1 MKKMIFCLIAAM
13 MLLGTVNSNAQRFE
27 RYDKHRKEMRRDDDR
42 HHRHHHRHHGHHGHH
57 GHHHKRKVVVEHRC
71 DRAPERVYVVREC
84 PRPVRVVEAPPPPHR
99 HRPRRAS
106 PTTNTVVAAAVG
118 VAVGAMM
125 TAAAR

>member
-27 RYDKHRKEMRRDDDR
+27 RYDKHRKEMRRDGDR
-42 HHRHHHRHHGHHGHH
+42 HHRHH
-57 GHHHKRKVVVEHRC
+57 GHHHKRKVVVAHRC
-71 DRAPERVYVVREC
+71 GRAPERVYVVREC
-84 PRPVRVVEAPPPPHR
+84 PRPVRVVEAPPPPPR
-99 HRPRRAS
+99 HRPRRVS

>member
-27 RYDKHRKEMRRDDDR
+27 RYDKHRKEMRKDGDR
-42 HHRHHHRHHGHHGHH
+42 HHRHHR
-57 GHHHKRKVVVEHRC
+57 HHHKRKVVVEHRC

-84 PRPVRVVEAPPPPHR
+84 PRPVRVVEAPPPPPR

-118 VAVGAMM
+118 VAVGAMI

>member
-27 RYDKHRKEMRRDDDR
+27 RYDKHRKEMRRDGDR
-42 HHRHHHRHHGHHGHH
+42 HHRHHGHH

-84 PRPVRVVEAPPPPHR
+84 PRPVRVVEAPPPPPR

-118 VAVGAMM
+118 VAVGAMI
-125 TAAAR
+125 TATAR

>member
-1 MKKMIFCLIAAM
+1 MIFCLIAAM

-27 RYDKHRKEMRRDDDR
+27 RYDKHRKEMRRDDDH
-42 HHRHHHRHHGHHGHH
+42 HHRHHHRHH

-84 PRPVRVVEAPPPPHR
+84 PRPVWVVEAPPPPPR

-118 VAVGAMM
+118 VAVGAMI
-125 TAAAR
+125 TATAR

>member
-27 RYDKHRKEMRRDDDR
+27 RYDKHRKEMRRDDD
-42 HHRHHHRHHGHHGHH
+42 RHHHRHHGHHGHH

-84 PRPVRVVEAPPPPHR
+84 PRPVRVVEAPPPPPR

>member
-27 RYDKHRKEMRRDDDR
+27 RYDKHRKEMRRDGDR
-42 HHRHHHRHHGHHGHH
+42 HHRHHRHHGHHGYH

-84 PRPVRVVEAPPPPHR
+84 PRPVRVVEAPPPPPR

-125 TAAAR
+125 TASAR

>member
-27 RYDKHRKEMRRDDDR
+27 RYDKHRKEMRRDGDR
-42 HHRHHHRHHGHHGHH
+42 HHRHH

-99 HRPRRAS
+99 HRPRRVS

>member
-27 RYDKHRKEMRRDDDR
+27 RYDKHRKEMRRDDDH
-42 HHRHHHRHHGHHGHH
+42 HHRHHHRHH

-84 PRPVRVVEAPPPPHR
+84 PRPVRVVEAPPPPPR

-118 VAVGAMM
+118 VAVGAMI

>member
-42 HHRHHHRHHGHHGHH
+42 HDRHHHRHHR
-57 GHHHKRKVVVEHRC
+57 HHHKRKVVVEHRC

-84 PRPVRVVEAPPPPHR
+84 PRPVRVVEAPPPPPR

>member
-27 RYDKHRKEMRRDDDR
+27 RYDKHRKEMRRDDDHR
-42 HHRHHHRHHGHHGHH
+42 HHRHHGHH
-57 GHHHKRKVVVEHRC
+57 GHHHKRKVVVEHCC
-71 DRAPERVYVVREC
+71 DRAPKRVYVVREC
-84 PRPVRVVEAPPPPHR
+84 PRPVRVVEAPPPPPR

>member
-1 MKKMIFCLIAAM
+1 MIFCLIAAM

-27 RYDKHRKEMRRDDDR
+27 RYDKHRKEMRRDGDR
-42 HHRHHHRHHGHHGHH
+42 HHRHHGHH

-84 PRPVRVVEAPPPPHR
+84 PRPVRVVEAPPPPPR

-118 VAVGAMM
+118 VAVGAMI

>member
-27 RYDKHRKEMRRDDDR
+27 RYDKHRKEMRRDDDH
-42 HHRHHHRHHGHHGHH
+42 HHRHHHRHH

-84 PRPVRVVEAPPPPHR
+84 PRPVRVVEAPPPPPR

-118 VAVGAMM
+118 VAVGAMV
-125 TAAAR
+125 TATAR

>member
-27 RYDKHRKEMRRDDDR
+27 RYDKHRKEMRRDGDHR
-42 HHRHHHRHHGHHGHH
+42 HHRHQRHH

-84 PRPVRVVEAPPPPHR
+84 PRPVRVVEAPPPPPR
-99 HRPRRAS
+99 HRPRRVS
-106 PTTNTVVAAAVG
+106 PTTTTVVAAAVG

>member
-27 RYDKHRKEMRRDDDR
+27 RYDKHRKEMRRDGDR
-42 HHRHHHRHHGHHGHH
+42 HHRHHGHH

-84 PRPVRVVEAPPPPHR
+84 PRPVRVVEAPPPPPR

-118 VAVGAMM
+118 VAVGAMI